1 MSHEQLDLTVLEFR
15 TPSDRVWNLR
25 ATPLSP
31 DGDGTNDQ
39 GCVAVAHDPTGR
51 VILADTKVDLAD
63 QTPLVFLPKEWQQFT
78 EAVRDGRI

>member
-1 MSHEQLDLTVLEFR
+1 
-15 TPSDRVWNLR
+15 VWNLR

-63 QTPLVFLPKEWQQFT
+63 QTPLVFLPEEWQQFT